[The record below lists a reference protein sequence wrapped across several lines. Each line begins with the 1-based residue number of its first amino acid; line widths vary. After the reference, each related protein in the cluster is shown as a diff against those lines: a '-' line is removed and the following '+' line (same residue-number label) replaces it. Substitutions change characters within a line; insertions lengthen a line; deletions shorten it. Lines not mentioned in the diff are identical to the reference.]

1 MHPTA
6 HMARTPFIP
15 NTLSAYGIAADNGYD
30 SIIPKGMLLPGESA
44 GDAEKLGRLGVS
56 HLITWPGNSD
66 VSNDWKPVWDSSSM
80 VLYENSRKM
89 ARYAGFRTD
98 EDKDAFFAG
107 ERPDLLTVRE
117 TSGRENSRLLEVPA
131 GTRWI
136 RLAENQAS
144 GWEYRIVPSTTWQAV
159 QRAPDASMLVPLA
172 ETPSDAPKTIMM
184 RYQPPL
190 RSLGF
195 AISAGALLLSVMAHL
210 AMRRT
215 QSPIHQKII

>member
-1 MHPTA
+1 
-6 HMARTPFIP
+6 
-15 NTLSAYGIAADNGYD
+15 
-30 SIIPKGMLLPGESA
+30 
-44 GDAEKLGRLGVS
+44 VS

-98 EDKDAFFAG
+98 EDKNAFFAG

-136 RLAENQAS
+136 RLAENQAN
-144 GWEYRIVPSTTWQAV
+144 GWKFRISPSTVWQAV
-159 QRAPDASMLVPLA
+159 DRAKDASMLMKNDSFDK
-172 ETPSDAPKTIMM
+172 ETSIEML
-184 RYQPPL
+184 YNPPL
-190 RSLGF
+190 RKIGFFVSGISLF
-195 AISAGALLLSVMAHL
+195 LVFVFQIIL
-210 AMRRT
+210 T
-215 QSPIHQKII
+215 QSERCSVTAGDA